1 NFLDA
6 AGATADWSMPSFVD
20 SAVEGI
26 RRQVGKDP
34 VLCALSGGVDS
45 SVVAAL
51 IHRAVGD
58 QLTCLFVDNGLLRK
72 GEADGVV
79 RTFRDAFKMNL
90 IHVDARKRFV
100 ARLEGV
106 TDPGLRRRQDGGG

>member
-1 NFLDA
+1 
-6 AGATADWSMPSFVD
+6 MPSFVD
-20 SAVEGI
+20 SAVESI

-58 QLTCLFVDNGLLRK
+58 QLTCLFVDNGLLRR
-72 GEADGVV
+72 GEAEARIRGNG
-79 RTFRDAFKMNL
+79 FIFDASARFPDLAGFGL
-90 IHVDARKRFV
+90 I
-100 ARLEGV
+100 
-106 TDPGLRRRQDGGG
+106 